1 MNFAFFSLCR
11 NTANPGTHV
20 HTWLMVYY
28 NCYIDLCSKP
38 IKLIKLKASWSNESF
53 IFVKKTWC
61 FAVNDQT
68 SYLYSF
74 IYIYSFNFQIMDL
87 PGDLSRLHVKSPKS
101 PRQHRKHV
109 TPSSTTRMLA
119 ALEGKEDNQD
129 EVFQPPPRE
138 LQNPRYR
145 YSLKMVWK

>member
-1 MNFAFFSLCR
+1 MTDGVLQLLIYRSLQQ
-11 NTANPGTHV
+11 THQIDQV
-20 HTWLMVYY
+20 KSSMV
-28 NCYIDLCSKP
+28 KR
-38 IKLIKLKASWSNESF
+38 KLHIC
-53 IFVKKTWC
+53 KKTWC

-74 IYIYSFNFQIMDL
+74 IYIYLFNFQIMDL

-109 TPSSTTRMLA
+109 TPPSTTRMLA

-129 EVFQPPPRE
+129 EVFQTPPRE

-145 YSLKMVWK
+145 YSLKMI